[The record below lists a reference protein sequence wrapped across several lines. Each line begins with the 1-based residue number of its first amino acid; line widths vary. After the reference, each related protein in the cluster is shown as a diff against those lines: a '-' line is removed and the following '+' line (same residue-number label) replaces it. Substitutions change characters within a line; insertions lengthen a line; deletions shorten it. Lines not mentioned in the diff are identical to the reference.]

1 MITAIWAQDKNGL
14 IGNNGD
20 LPWYNPDDLKMF
32 KELTLGKTI
41 VMGYSTF
48 ASLGFKPLP
57 NRHNVV
63 LTSKT
68 LDVETVSSPE
78 EMCQKYDDFIV
89 IGGAQTYLAFKHVLE
104 RCIVTIIDGEYVGNV
119 YIPDLVSNMLEA
131 SRTAYTATEKSTAR
145 EVIVYTKGFL
155 CKNVSSQ

>member
-57 NRHNVV
+57 R
-63 LTSKT
+63 
-68 LDVETVSSPE
+68 
-78 EMCQKYDDFIV
+78 
-89 IGGAQTYLAFKHVLE
+89 
-104 RCIVTIIDGEYVGNV
+104 
-119 YIPDLVSNMLEA
+119 
-131 SRTAYTATEKSTAR
+131 
-145 EVIVYTKGFL
+145 
-155 CKNVSSQ
+155 

>member
-1 MITAIWAQDKNGL
+1 MITAIWAQDTNGL

-78 EMCQKYDDFIV
+78 EMCHKYDDFIV
-89 IGGAQTYLAFKHVLE
+89 IGGAQTYLAFKDVLE
-104 RCIVTIIDGEYVGNV
+104 RCIVTVIDGEYFGNI
-119 YIPDLVSNMLEA
+119 YIPDLVSDMLEA
-131 SRTAYTATEKSTAR
+131 SRTAYPATEKSAAR
-145 EVIVYTKGFL
+145 EVIMYQ
-155 CKNVSSQ
+155 KNYLPETWF